1 MRITLKR
8 LSDDGVQTLGIM
20 TLPNGKVYHTLELA
34 WKNNNRKVSCI
45 PKGIYKVRKRT
56 SAKYGEHFHLL
67 NVPNRDFILLHHG
80 NYHTDI
86 LGCILVGKG
95 LLDINKDG
103 RLDVTSSK
111 QAMKELLSTLPK
123 EFELEII

>member
-1 MRITLKR
+1 MTITLKR
-8 LSDDGVQTLGIM
+8 LSDDGVQTLGIL
-20 TLPNGKVYHTLELA
+20 TNVTGKVYHTLELS
-34 WKNNNRKVSCI
+34 WRNNQRQRSCI
-45 PKGIYKVRKRT
+45 PKGVYKVRKRT
-56 SAKYGEHFHLL
+56 SVKYGEHFHVL
-67 NVPNRDFILLHHG
+67 NVPNRDFVLIHHG

-111 QAMKELLSTLPK
+111 QAMKEILTVMPN
-123 EFELEII
+123 EFELLIC

>member
-1 MRITLKR
+1 MIIKR

-45 PKGIYKVRKRT
+45 PKGKYKVRKRT
-56 SAKYGEHFHLL
+56 SAKYGEHFHIL
-67 NVPNRDFILLHHG
+67 NVPNRDMILIHFSNFHSDL
-80 NYHTDI
+80 
-86 LGCILVGKG
+86 LGCIAPGKG
-95 LLDINKDG
+95 LKDINKDG
-103 RLDVTSSK
+103 RLDVTGSR

>member
-1 MRITLKR
+1 MIIKR

-45 PKGIYKVRKRT
+45 PKGKYKVRKRT
-56 SAKYGEHFHLL
+56 SAKYGEHFHILD
-67 NVPNRDFILLHHG
+67 VKNRDFILIHFG

-86 LGCILVGKG
+86 LGCVLVGKG
-95 LLDINKDG
+95 LKDINNDG

-111 QAMKELLSTLPK
+111 QAMKEILAVMPNS
-123 EFELEII
+123 FDLEIC